1 MKITSSSM
9 VYSFYTTCLFFILI
23 NINNTFADTKTGNNI
38 GNGVVLELSTSATND
53 NEKTPIWDGYDPKS
67 SASTDKTVNREGYEK
82 PIAIIVPSAKNVIQG
97 SIIYFRL
104 QYENAGASFYWIME
118 DQRSSDRALRI
129 DTSALTLGKH
139 RVRVSVTNKARQQAS
154 SQAFFEVIAK
164 SADRSSPS
172 EAIGKTQQDQNTPV
186 DYQGNT
192 IEPTVNDSSK
202 DSPVVINEETTDTD
216 VAIVPAILS
225 VDQGEIASF
234 KSSTPLSDDHE
245 FHWRFGTQLADLNIF
260 KVSTKDVI
268 PGTYK
273 VYLRVASKEGNEK
286 NITAQLIVKDPDIDK
301 TNVPN
306 LIGKNIEEAD
316 DELKAVELVK
326 GIVEEKEVD
335 ENENQGKIIDQFPEA
350 GTEVNINNK
359 VYLVVG
365 ISAVVDVP
373 NVIGKS
379 IDDARSILDK
389 SSFKIIIE
397 KKVAD
402 EKEGIVLVQ
411 SPTAGAALKQ
421 GERVKLV
428 IAEAAIEKKEEE
440 KEVEEV
446 KSPLVLDIAIKTT
459 ASSVEQGT
467 EVVFNAILKNTADDE
482 SYTYLWEF
490 GIQKSTK
497 HQFIV
502 KTDELAL
509 GEHTIKLHVKDN
521 KNKTITREIGLEIHA
536 KRLLVPTLINLS
548 PEEARKVIKKA
559 GLLLGTIKKQ
569 QGDVE
574 KATVKEQSPAFGE
587 YINRDQRINLVVTVP
602 EEAKETEINNPA
614 RVDISFDK
622 TSAKAGEAIVF
633 TTKVTSKTTLSDIH
647 YVYSINNVKKAS
659 VDTRFIWT
667 PEVEGAYTISVT
679 AYNEGGAIA
688 KSKSYMLDIGT
699 GWEKPIAK
707 ILPIK
712 TGLKQGDK
720 AEFVSNSTYDLNS
733 TLLYEW
739 ISSSGHSGNK
749 KGFTIDT
756 TRLDPGEYD
765 VTLTITDDKGSQ
777 STATAHFMLQEVLES
792 MNNASN
798 IDKPSKETDTL
809 QFSANSKGKEKL
821 TIILNTSR
829 RTAQIGQKIQ
839 FNMQVKPQVSPEALY
854 YYQLGDKKRR
864 QWMNTA
870 NFEHHY
876 NSFGSY
882 SVRAVVKQN
891 DEVYYS
897 DSVTIWVW
905 STWLL
910 GLIGGIGFFLFTLI
924 WWWTKRSHSSDM
936 NSYNRESFY
945 EENNKTE
952 SIEEQVPLPQG
963 KHDTAYDIVTEKRE
977 QNSVKSVLIK
987 GIVQFILGILLSF
1000 IILYIILKL
1009 MGLV

>member
-1 MKITSSSM
+1 M
-9 VYSFYTTCLFFILI
+9 
-23 NINNTFADTKTGNNI
+23 
-38 GNGVVLELSTSATND
+38 GNGVVLELPTSN
-53 NEKTPIWDGYDPKS
+53 NEKTPIWDGYDIKS

-97 SIIYFRL
+97 DIIYFRL

-129 DTSALTLGKH
+129 DTSSLTLGKH

-172 EAIGKTQQDQNTPV
+172 EAVGKTQQDQNTPV
-186 DYQGNT
+186 DYQGNA
-192 IEPTVNDSSK
+192 IESTVNHPDK
-202 DSPVVINEETTDTD
+202 DSPVVISEEMNDTD
-216 VAIVPAILS
+216 IAIIPRILS

-234 KSSTPLSDDHE
+234 ESSTPLSDDHE
-245 FHWRFGTQLADLNIF
+245 FHWRFGTQLADLNVF

-273 VYLRVASKEGNEK
+273 VYLRVMSKEGNEK

-335 ENENQGKIIDQFPEA
+335 ENKNQGKIIAQFPEA

-365 ISAVVDVP
+365 ISATVDVP

-379 IDDARSILDK
+379 IDDARNILNK

-402 EKEGIVLVQ
+402 EKEGLVLAQ

-428 IAEAAIEKKEEE
+428 IAEAAAIEEEEEEEE
-440 KEVEEV
+440 KEAEEV
-446 KSPLVLDIAIKTT
+446 KNPLVLDVAIKTT
-459 ASSVEQGT
+459 ASLVEQGT
-467 EVVFNAILKNTADDE
+467 EVVFNAVLKNIVDDE

-497 HQFIV
+497 RQFVV

-521 KNKTITREIGLEIHA
+521 KDKTITRETRLEIRA
-536 KRLLVPTLINLS
+536 KRLLVPTLTNLS
-548 PEEARKVIKKA
+548 LEEARKVIKKA

-574 KATVKEQSPAFGE
+574 KTTVKEQSPAFGE

-622 TSAKAGEAIVF
+622 TSGKAGEAIVF

-667 PEVEGAYTISVT
+667 PEVEGTYTISVT
-679 AYNEGGAIA
+679 AYNEDGAIA
-688 KSKSYMLDIGT
+688 KSESYMLDIGT

-712 TGLKQGDK
+712 TELKQGDK
-720 AEFVSNSTYDLNS
+720 VEFISNSTYDLNS

-756 TRLDPGEYD
+756 TRLDAGGYD
-765 VTLTITDDKGSQ
+765 VTLTITDDKGNQ

-792 MNNASN
+792 TNNTSN
-798 IDKPSKETDTL
+798 ADKPSKETDII
-809 QFSANSKGKEKL
+809 QFSAKSKGKEKL

-829 RTAQIGQKIQ
+829 RIAQIGQKIQ
-839 FNMQVKPQVSPEALY
+839 FNMQIKPQASPEALY

-891 DEVYYS
+891 GEVYYS
-897 DSVTIWVW
+897 DSVTIWIW
-905 STWLL
+905 SIWLL
-910 GLIGGIGFFLFTLI
+910 GFIGGTGFFLFTLI
-924 WWWTKRSHSSDM
+924 WWWTKRSYSNDM

-945 EENNKTE
+945 EENNKTRA
-952 SIEEQVPLPQG
+952 IEEQVPLPQAQG